1 MEVKFRKYPVGVQ
14 TFEKIAAEH
23 YHYVDKTGIMYNL
36 THKYDYVFLSRPRR
50 FGKSLLVSTLKN
62 YFRGNRDLFK
72 GLAIDSLEHEWKRY
86 PVIHISFGSVKS
98 TTIAD
103 IATEIREIFEDIEH
117 ELGIESGSDTPG
129 GMLRRMISRC
139 HEKYGEQ
146 VVILIDEYDAP
157 LLNNLDDEQM
167 LAEVRKLMRSIYAPL
182 KDSLE
187 YIKFLFITGITKFS
201 QLSIFSELNNLAN
214 ISMNPIYAT
223 ICGITEKEMEENF
236 GEGIADMA
244 KSYDLS
250 REQMIGKLREYYDG
264 YHFTENSEAVYN
276 PFSLVQAFAAN
287 KLDYYWFSSGT
298 PSYLLTVLRKYDTRI
313 TDIELEDIGA
323 DEFDVPTEAMHS
335 ATPILYQSGYLTIK
349 SYDKLSETYNLD
361 YPNKE
366 VRVGF
371 LKSLYPKYVLNTAS
385 PKGNTWRLVKPL
397 LAGDLDGALTF
408 LQRFLKSIPYQEGT
422 RRSEGHYTAML
433 YVIFALTAD
442 YVQSQVRT
450 ADGRLDI
457 LLTLPERNYLME
469 LKLDSTAAEALAQID
484 SKNYSMAVTNSL
496 PTTKV
501 GINFSTETGTITDW
515 KTNNE

>member
-1 MEVKFRKYPVGVQ
+1 MEQNIIKYPVGMPI
-14 TFEKIAAEH
+14 FEQIIGEG
-23 YHYVDKTGIMYNL
+23 YQYVDKTGLMWRMLQSY
-36 THKYDYVFLSRPRR
+36 KYVFLSRPRR

-62 YFRGNRDLFK
+62 YFRGNRELFK

-86 PVIHISFGSVKS
+86 PVIHISFGAVKS

-103 IATEIREIFEDIEH
+103 ISSEIREIFEDIEH

-298 PSYLLTVLRKYDTRI
+298 PSYLLSVLRKYDTRI
-313 TDIELEDIGA
+313 TDIELDDVGA
-323 DEFDVPTEAMHS
+323 E
-335 ATPILYQSGYLTIK
+335 
-349 SYDKLSETYNLD
+349 
-361 YPNKE
+361 
-366 VRVGF
+366 
-371 LKSLYPKYVLNTAS
+371 
-385 PKGNTWRLVKPL
+385 
-397 LAGDLDGALTF
+397 
-408 LQRFLKSIPYQEGT
+408 
-422 RRSEGHYTAML
+422 
-433 YVIFALTAD
+433 
-442 YVQSQVRT
+442 
-450 ADGRLDI
+450 
-457 LLTLPERNYLME
+457 
-469 LKLDSTAAEALAQID
+469 
-484 SKNYSMAVTNSL
+484 
-496 PTTKV
+496 
-501 GINFSTETGTITDW
+501 
-515 KTNNE
+515 

>member
-1 MEVKFRKYPVGVQ
+1 MKDIIIKYPVGMPI
-14 TFEKIAAEH
+14 FEQIIGEG
-23 YHYVDKTGIMYNL
+23 YQYVDKTGLMWRMMQSY
-36 THKYDYVFLSRPRR
+36 KYVFLSRPRR

-62 YFRGNRDLFK
+62 YFRGNRELFK

-98 TTIAD
+98 STLAD
-103 IATEIREIFEDIEH
+103 INIEIKEVFDEIERT
-117 ELGIESGSDTPG
+117 LGVETTAAIPG
-129 GMLRRMISRC
+129 VRLRQLINRC

-146 VVILIDEYDAP
+146 VVILVDEYDAP
-157 LLNNLDDEQM
+157 MLNNLDEEETLD
-167 LAEVRKLMRSIYAPL
+167 AVRKLMRSVYAPI

-187 YIKFLFITGITKFS
+187 HIKFLFITGITKFS
-201 QLSIFSELNNLAN
+201 QVSIFSELNNLAN
-214 ISMNPIYAT
+214 ISMLPQYSA
-223 ICGITEKEMEENF
+223 ICGITEEEMETYF
-236 GEGIADMA
+236 SSGIDVLAERY
-244 KSYDLS
+244 KVP
-250 REQMIGKLREYYDG
+250 REEMVDKLRNYYDG
-264 YHFTENSEAVYN
+264 YYFSEEATGVYN
-276 PFSLVQAFAAN
+276 PYSLLNAFENN

-298 PSYLLTVLRKYDTRI
+298 PTYLLTVLRKYDTRI

-349 SYDKLSETYNLD
+349 SYDKLSETYSLD

-397 LAGDLDGALTF
+397 LAGDLDAALEF

-484 SKNYSMAVTNSL
+484 SKDYSMAVTNSL

-515 KTNNE
+515 LTDCN

>member
-1 MEVKFRKYPVGVQ
+1 
-14 TFEKIAAEH
+14 
-23 YHYVDKTGIMYNL
+23 
-36 THKYDYVFLSRPRR
+36 
-50 FGKSLLVSTLKN
+50 
-62 YFRGNRDLFK
+62 
-72 GLAIDSLEHEWKRY
+72 
-86 PVIHISFGSVKS
+86 
-98 TTIAD
+98 
-103 IATEIREIFEDIEH
+103 
-117 ELGIESGSDTPG
+117 IESGSDTPG

-157 LLNNLDDEQM
+157 LLNNLDDEQT
-167 LAEVRKLMRSIYAPL
+167 LAEVRKLMRSVYAPL

-201 QLSIFSELNNLAN
+201 QLSIFSELNNLEN
-214 ISMNPIYAT
+214 ITMNPDYAA
-223 ICGITEKEMEENF
+223 ICGITQEEMETQF
-236 GEGIADMA
+236 SDGIDIMA
-244 KSYDLS
+244 KKLEMS
-250 REQMIGKLREYYDG
+250 RDDVLDKLRLYYNG
-264 YHFTENSEAVYN
+264 YHFAKAGDAVYN
-276 PFSLVQAFAAN
+276 PFSLIRALNNCDF
-287 KLDYYWFSSGT
+287 DYYWFSSGT
-298 PSYLLTVLRKYDTRI
+298 PTYLLTALRKYGTRI

-397 LAGDLDGALTF
+397 LAGDLDGALEF
-408 LQRFLKSIPYQEGT
+408 LRRFLKSIPYQEGT

-484 SKNYSMAVTNSL
+484 SKDYSMAVTNSL

-515 KTNNE
+515 LTDCN